1 MTVGFLGAGK
11 MGEAMMAG
19 LIRSGLCRPSD
30 LVASDCRK
38 ERLRHIHHRLGV
50 SMAPDNAAV
59 ARLSR
64 CLVVAVK
71 PYDLEPVLQDLAEG
85 ATERHVVLSIVA
97 GRRTDWI
104 ERRLPRA
111 RVVRVMPNLP
121 CTVGEGMSVYCLGR
135 RARRADARTAVRLL
149 TCFGRVREVPER
161 LFDAVT
167 ALSGSGPAFFAY
179 VLDALARGAQ
189 KEGLTRSD
197 ALLLAEQTMLGTAR
211 LLLDTGQE
219 PEALIQAVASPKGTT
234 VAGLT
239 VLTASPVSTIL
250 ARAIRAAARRSREL
264 SRPTRGEK
272 SVSTAVGTAGSGRRL
287 LAAPRR
293 V

>member
-1 MTVGFLGAGK
+1 MTVPETQG
-11 MGEAMMAG
+11 G
-19 LIRSGLCRPSD
+19 LLSFEDLRRLAAAYLPDADLDLLDKAFRFSRLAHEGQRRRSGEEYIQHPLAVACILAELELDRET
-30 LVASDCRK
+30 LVAALLHD
-38 ERLRHIHHRLGV
+38 
-50 SMAPDNAAV
+50 V
-59 ARLSR
+59 AEDTQ
-64 CLVVAVK
+64 VT
-71 PYDLEPVLQDLAEG
+71 LEQ
-85 ATERHVVLSIVA
+85 
-97 GRRTDWI
+97 I
-104 ERRLPRA
+104 ESRLPVGTP
-111 RVVRVMPNLP
+111 VVRVMPNLP